1 MLGCVNKQGA
11 LKSIRALRKWIN
23 SRLFRVFWDLETSPT
38 YNLCNWPQHDQLD
51 WFSLNATGSHQT
63 TAICSLLYLFRLG
76 RRFFNF
82 TRSLRCDV
90 YRQHSIASGKP
101 RHVIDFGWM
110 SGCPFLHFKGCQ
122 QNGSLTLNFKDWM
135 TNAHFAKGAKNG
147 YSKDCLESVWWK

>member
-1 MLGCVNKQGA
+1 MRSENE
-11 LKSIRALRKWIN
+11 SIPGYFLRHPLRTTCATGHSMIN
-23 SRLFRVFWDLETSPT
+23 LTG
-38 YNLCNWPQHDQLD
+38 
-51 WFSLNATGSHQT
+51 FSLKATGSHQT

-90 YRQHSIASGKP
+90 YREHSIASGKP

-135 TNAHFAKGAKNG
+135 TTAHFAKGAKNG
-147 YSKDCLESVWWK
+147 YSKDCLESV